1 MCDVEKALE
10 RLIYIQHTLLEKSWD
25 EYQRRI
31 KVIANGGPFDG
42 TAERSEWRRVTFPE
56 MMKLIERS

>member
-10 RLIYIQHTLLEKSWD
+10 RLIYIQHTFLEKNWD

-31 KVIANGGPFDG
+31 RVIAKGGPFKEF
-42 TAERSEWRRVTFPE
+42 AERSQLRRVVVPE
-56 MMKLIERS
+56 FRLIERS